1 MSWISRIF
9 TAGTHLEARAHHR
22 WVVLDVETTGMDS
35 GSDSLLSIGA
45 VALVDG
51 RIKPA
56 DSIELFVRPKVIS
69 KRDNIL
75 IHGIGEAAQREA
87 LEPTAACIQ
96 FLDYIGQAPLL
107 AFHAAFDRAFLAR
120 AIKTYVN
127 QPFGNSWMDVAHLA
141 AAVHPTVK
149 AKSLDEWLMFAGI
162 TAQGRHTAAGDALTT
177 ALLLQQLVRVS
188 GCSEFEALEKLAQQS
203 RWLAR

>member
-9 TAGTHLEARAHHR
+9 SAGADLAPRAHNR
-22 WVVLDVETTGMDS
+22 WVVLDVETTGMDA

-69 KRDNIL
+69 KRENIL

-87 LEPTAACIQ
+87 LEPKTACVR

-127 QPFGNSWMDVAHLA
+127 QPFGNRWMDVAHLA

-149 AKSLDEWLMFAGI
+149 AKSLDEWLALAGI
-162 TAQGRHTAAGDALTT
+162 AAQGRHTAAGDALTT
-177 ALLLQQLVRVS
+177 ALLLQQLVRAS
-188 GCSEFEALEKLAQQS
+188 GQSDFEVLEKLAQRA